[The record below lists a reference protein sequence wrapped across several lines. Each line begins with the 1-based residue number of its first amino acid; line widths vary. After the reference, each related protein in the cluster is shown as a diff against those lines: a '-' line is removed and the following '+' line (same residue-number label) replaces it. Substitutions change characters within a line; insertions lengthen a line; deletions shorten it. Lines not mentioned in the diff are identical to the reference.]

1 MTRIK
6 DALDAV
12 AAAVIAQKDYLTAL
26 DAKIGDGDHG
36 LNMARGFRAALEAV
50 DAMDDTSKPG
60 PVLTKIGKALIQNV
74 GGAAGPLYGTGFVK
88 AGEACDDDTNLNV
101 VSIEKVLG
109 AAVQA
114 IKKRGRADKGDKT
127 MLDVLIPVYECF
139 LPENANGKTLFEVL
153 QEASKAAGEGVNYTK
168 TIAARKGRA
177 SLVGERS
184 IGIEDPGAMSSL
196 VMYRALYQ
204 FLKR

>member
-60 PVLTKIGKALIQNV
+60 PV
-74 GGAAGPLYGTGFVK
+74 
-88 AGEACDDDTNLNV
+88 
-101 VSIEKVLG
+101 
-109 AAVQA
+109 
-114 IKKRGRADKGDKT
+114 
-127 MLDVLIPVYECF
+127 
-139 LPENANGKTLFEVL
+139 
-153 QEASKAAGEGVNYTK
+153 
-168 TIAARKGRA
+168 
-177 SLVGERS
+177 
-184 IGIEDPGAMSSL
+184 
-196 VMYRALYQ
+196 
-204 FLKR
+204 

>member
-88 AGEACDDDTNLNV
+88 AGETFDDDTHLNV

>member
-12 AAAVIAQKDYLTAL
+12 AAAIIAQKDYLTNL
-26 DAKIGDGDHG
+26 DAKAGDGDHG
-36 LNMARGFRAALEAV
+36 LNMARGFRAAQDAV
-50 DAMDDTSKPG
+50 DEMEDTTMPG
-60 PVLTKIGKALIQNV
+60 PVLRTIGKALIQNV

-88 AGEACDDDTNLNV
+88 AGEACDYDTKMNV
-101 VSIEKVLG
+101 VSIEKLLRI
-109 AAVQA
+109 AIEAIQA
-114 IKKRGRADKGDKT
+114 RGRADKGDKT
-127 MLDVLIPVYECF
+127 MLDVLIPIHACF
-139 LPENANGKTLFEVL
+139 LPDNAAEKTLFEVL
-153 QEASKAAGEGVNYTK
+153 QEASKAAGDGVNYTK

-184 IGIEDPGAMSSL
+184 IGIEDPGAVSSMI
-196 VMYRALYQ
+196 MYRAFYQ

>member
-88 AGEACDDDTNLNV
+88 AGEVCDDDTHLNV

>member
-12 AAAVIAQKDYLTAL
+12 DAAVIAQKEYLTNL
-26 DAKIGDGDHG
+26 DAKTGDGDHG
-36 LNMARGFRAALEAV
+36 LNMARGFRAAQEAV
-50 DAMDDTSKPG
+50 EDMEDTTRPG
-60 PVLTKIGKALIQNV
+60 PVLQTIGKALIQNV

-88 AGEACDDDTNLNV
+88 AGEACDDDTKMNV
-101 VSIEKVLG
+101 ASMEKLLCIAIE
-109 AAVQA
+109 AIQA
-114 IKKRGRADKGDKT
+114 RGRADKGDKT
-127 MLDVLIPVYECF
+127 MLDVLIPIHECF
-139 LPENANGKTLFEVL
+139 LPDNTAEKTLFEVL
-153 QEASKAAGEGVNYTK
+153 QEASKAAGDGVNFTK

-184 IGIEDPGAMSSL
+184 IGIEDPGAVSSMI
-196 VMYRALYQ
+196 MYRALYQ

>member
-12 AAAVIAQKDYLTAL
+12 AAAIIAQKEYLTNL
-26 DAKIGDGDHG
+26 DAKTGDGDHG
-36 LNMARGFRAALEAV
+36 LNMARGFRAAQEAV
-50 DAMDDTSKPG
+50 EDMEDTTRPG
-60 PVLTKIGKALIQNV
+60 PVLQTIGKALIQNV

-88 AGEACDDDTNLNV
+88 AGEACDDDTKMNV
-101 VSIEKVLG
+101 ASMEKLLRIAIE
-109 AAVQA
+109 AIQA
-114 IKKRGRADKGDKT
+114 RGRADKGDKT
-127 MLDVLIPVYECF
+127 MLDVLIPIHECF
-139 LPENANGKTLFEVL
+139 LPDNTAEKTLFEVL
-153 QEASKAAGEGVNYTK
+153 QEASKAAGDGVNFTK

-184 IGIEDPGAMSSL
+184 IGIEDPGAVSSMI
-196 VMYRALYQ
+196 MYRALYQ

>member
-1 MTRIK
+1 M
-6 DALDAV
+6 
-12 AAAVIAQKDYLTAL
+12 
-26 DAKIGDGDHG
+26 
-36 LNMARGFRAALEAV
+36 
-50 DAMDDTSKPG
+50 
-60 PVLTKIGKALIQNV
+60 
-74 GGAAGPLYGTGFVK
+74 
-88 AGEACDDDTNLNV
+88 
-101 VSIEKVLG
+101 G